1 MKGIFHSVLQD
12 DQNFWNA
19 MFSIGFVF
27 LAFFLGGFVYIA
39 DEGYPRSI
47 DWFDALI
54 LSLATFRLVR
64 LFVYDKVTAW
74 IRALFADATS
84 GPRKPA
90 YDLLLCPWCFGVWA
104 ALFVCFFYYTMPM
117 AWFFLLVLA
126 IAGVGS
132 FFQLLANMI
141 GWKAEL
147 GKLEAQ
153 SFEK

>member
-1 MKGIFHSVLQD
+1 MFEIIDRVLKD

-19 MFSIGFVF
+19 LYSIGFTI
-27 LAFFLGGFVYIA
+27 LALILVGITYSVNG
-39 DEGYPRSI
+39 ELPRSI
-47 DWFDALI
+47 DFFDAVL

-74 IRALFADATS
+74 IRAMFNDAQV
-84 GPRKPA
+84 GPRKTLS
-90 YDLLLCPWCFGVWA
+90 DLLGCPWCFGVWA
-104 ALFVCFFYYTMPM
+104 ALGLVFVYFVFPV
-117 AWFFLLVLA
+117 AWYFILVLA

-132 FFQLLANMI
+132 FLQLLASLI

-153 SFEK
+153 SKT